1 MQAFVASVY
10 FTILLPSSS
19 SVVAVVSLAQRASA
33 SALGVRALKLDASR
47 LVTATA
53 TRRSLVTV
61 ASDDGESGPVV
72 DVPSGFI
79 ISSDTKVG
87 TYSQQYGSAPIV
99 W

>member
-1 MQAFVASVY
+1 
-10 FTILLPSSS
+10 
-19 SVVAVVSLAQRASA
+19 
-33 SALGVRALKLDASR
+33 
-47 LVTATA
+47 
-53 TRRSLVTV
+53 
-61 ASDDGESGPVV
+61 V